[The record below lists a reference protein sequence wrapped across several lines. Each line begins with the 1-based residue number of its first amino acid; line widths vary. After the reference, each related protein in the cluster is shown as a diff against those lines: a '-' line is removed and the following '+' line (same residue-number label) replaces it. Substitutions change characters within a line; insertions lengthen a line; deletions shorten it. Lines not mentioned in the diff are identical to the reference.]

1 MPRSGSVPGVETA
14 PSGHSPGQLHDL
26 VSALVDAARA
36 LAAAGLVP
44 GTSGNLSARA
54 GEAIAVSATGA
65 RLSRLDADQVTVV
78 DLEGRVIGGRL
89 APTSE
94 LALHLEI
101 YRRFGA
107 GAVVHAHPPVA
118 TALSCVLDELPCIHP
133 DMLDL
138 GGPVR
143 VAAYAQFGSE
153 EFARVTAEA
162 LSDRHAVLMS
172 NHGTLAIG
180 EGPEQAVERTGV
192 LEWAAD
198 LYWRAALIGT
208 PRVLSGGQQRELRE
222 TVNRIGYGRLHP
234 LDP

>member
-1 MPRSGSVPGVETA
+1 VETA
-14 PSGHSPGQLHDL
+14 PSGQTPGELEGL
-26 VSALVDAARA
+26 VSGLLDAARA
-36 LAAAGLVP
+36 LADADLVA

-54 GEAIAVSATGA
+54 GEVIAVSATGA
-65 RLSRLDADQVTVV
+65 RLSRLGAEQVTVV
-78 DLEGRVIGGRL
+78 DLDGRVIGGGL

-94 LALHLEI
+94 LALHLAI
-101 YRRFGA
+101 YRRYRA

-138 GGPVR
+138 GGTVR
-143 VAAYAQFGSE
+143 VAAYQPFGSR
-153 EFARVTAEA
+153 EFARVTTEA

-180 EGPEQAVERTGV
+180 DAPEQAVERTRL
-192 LEWAAD
+192 LEWAAG

-208 PRVLSGGQQRELRE
+208 PRVLSGAQQRELRE

-234 LDP
+234 LEP